1 MRLFG
6 RLITVVALVVS
17 FSVDG
22 SAQDQFFESNGVRIR
37 YVEQGTGDVVVLIH
51 GNGGSLQ
58 GWIDRGVLPTLAR
71 DYRVVAIDA
80 RGHGKSGKPHD
91 PRAYGRELGLD
102 VVRLLDHLKVRR
114 AHIIGYSMG
123 ASITATLLT
132 SHPDRFI
139 TATLGGAAGRFRW
152 TAEDTTRAMQEASE
166 KERDC
171 VSRTQIRR
179 LAAVGQ
185 PKPSDE
191 EIRKASEACMA
202 NPNQDRFAF
211 AALHRSLPEQAI
223 TPEQV
228 KAVKVPTL
236 GVVGSLDPYLADFKE
251 LSTLRPAMKLVVI
264 NGATHGTATQRPE
277 FVAAVRDFLV
287 SNTAKDTA
295 PVSQSR

>member
-1 MRLFG
+1 MRLVS
-6 RLITVVALVVS
+6 RLVVVLALIVS
-17 FSVDG
+17 FPVSG
-22 SAQDQFFESNGVRIR
+22 SAQDRFFDSNGVRIR
-37 YVEQGTGDVVVLIH
+37 YVEQGAGDVVVLIH

-58 GWIDRGVLPTLAR
+58 GWIDSGILPTLAR
-71 DYRVVAIDA
+71 DYRVVALDA

-91 PRAYGRELGLD
+91 ARAYGREMGLD
-102 VVRLLDHLKVRR
+102 IIRLLDHLNVRR
-114 AHIIGYSMG
+114 AHIVGYSMG
-123 ASITATLLT
+123 ANITAMLLT
-132 SHPDRFI
+132 SHGDRFI

-152 TAEDTTRAMQEASE
+152 TAADTARNEQEASE

-171 VSRTQIRR
+171 VSKTQIHR

-202 NPNQDRFAF
+202 NPNQDRYAL
-211 AALHRSLPEQAI
+211 AALHRALPQQAI

-236 GVVGSLDPYLADFKE
+236 GVVGSLDPYLEAFKD
-251 LSTLRPAMKLVVI
+251 LATLRPGLKLVVI
-264 NGATHGTATQRPE
+264 DGATHGTAMRRPE
-277 FVAAVRDFLV
+277 FVAAVREFLE
-287 SNTAKDTA
+287 SNKVRDAG